1 MQPTQSPSSP
11 TTTPKTPLITKTTFI
26 PIATIFIILVVL
38 FRFFVVIPSFITLF
52 SFALLTN
59 SCFLYEW
66 FLERNAHKIE
76 YTSSIRDLKMLRI
89 ILTYGT
95 ILMAA
100 ETAYIA
106 HAYQVQ

>member
-1 MQPTQSPSSP
+1 MQPTQSPSSL

-26 PIATIFIILVVL
+26 PIIIILIILVAL
-38 FRFFVVIPSFITLF
+38 YHFAEVIPSFITLF

-66 FLERNAHKIE
+66 FLGRNAHKIGH
-76 YTSSIRDLKMLRI
+76 TSSIRDLKILRI

-95 ILMAA
+95 ILIAA
-100 ETAYIA
+100 ETAYFA
-106 HAYQVQ
+106 YAYQVH